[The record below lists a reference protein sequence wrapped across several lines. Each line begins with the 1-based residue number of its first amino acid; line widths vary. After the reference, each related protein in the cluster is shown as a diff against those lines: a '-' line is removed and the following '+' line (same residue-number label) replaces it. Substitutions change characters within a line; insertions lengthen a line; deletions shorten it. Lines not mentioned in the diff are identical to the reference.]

1 MADEKILKDE
11 TPKDNILK
19 DEILKDEQLEQVAG
33 GAFRMFEPT
42 PNTANDQNTPSN
54 QLGAIKIHH
63 VSHGIV

>member
-33 GAFRMFEPT
+33 GGWIDCKI
-42 PNTANDQNTPSN
+42 PNTANDKNTPAN
-54 QLGAIKIHH
+54 QLGYKQPNFIN
-63 VSHGIV
+63 